1 MSSASDAVG
10 SLTQGRL
17 SMTGGQEEEYWSK
30 VATTF
35 EADQEWIVGK
45 SAIQAITKKLLQEHD
60 LGEVVEF
67 GCGTGV
73 FTRPLAQNAKH
84 IIATDLSDEMIEIAR
99 TRLEGFQNITVE
111 KANCKNTSFPS
122 GRFDT
127 VFMANLIHVIENPQE
142 ALQESWRVLRNDG
155 ILLITS
161 TTSYDVSLLE
171 KMKILVRFLR
181 KWGRPPRYF
190 RTNYSPNE
198 LGSLVESAGF
208 KVEDVQLIGDK
219 TKAVYLKGRKK

>member
-1 MSSASDAVG
+1 
-10 SLTQGRL
+10 
-17 SMTGGQEEEYWSK
+17 MTGSQEEEYWSK
-30 VATTF
+30 IATTF

-155 ILLITS
+155 TLLIIS
-161 TTSYDVSLLE
+161 TTSYDVSLFE
-171 KMKILVRFLR
+171 KMKILIRFLR

-190 RTNYSPNE
+190 RTNYSPDE

-208 KVEDVQLIGDK
+208 KIEEVELIGDRM
-219 TKAVYLKGRKK
+219 KALYLRGRKR